1 MGAMDQIVDAP
12 AIAALE
18 VGSVQPPATDSI
30 AARCVGI
37 VRSTAAFSIAAPRVS
52 ITALLAATFW
62 TRISAAAGDP
72 GQLFVDVLVNDAEIA
87 RIVPVALA
95 ADEFAVFDVVVV
107 ADPNWFRGAS
117 AAAARLGRSRVWFGV
132 VLSLPAPSLP
142 ALLLAM
148 PLGQGTERTGQW
160 RPGQK
165 RRKQSGG
172 DQAPGSWSP
181 GQVPRDIVELLIVHL
196 SSYRIEASKRDV
208 RSIPGTSSY
217 RGKTFS

>member
-1 MGAMDQIVDAP
+1 
-12 AIAALE
+12 
-18 VGSVQPPATDSI
+18 
-30 AARCVGI
+30 
-37 VRSTAAFSIAAPRVS
+37 
-52 ITALLAATFW
+52 
-62 TRISAAAGDP
+62 
-72 GQLFVDVLVNDAEIA
+72 
-87 RIVPVALA
+87 
-95 ADEFAVFDVVVV
+95 
-107 ADPNWFRGAS
+107 
-117 AAAARLGRSRVWFGV
+117 
-132 VLSLPAPSLP
+132 
-142 ALLLAM
+142 M